1 MYAVDP
7 APLGDH
13 LRHRRG
19 GAVQRR
25 IARRVE
31 RDAAGA
37 APEAVQVLQAQPA
50 GLQDEG
56 VLDHAHPPE
65 SCIYNLRR
73 LFSTLRPG
81 PEEAACAA
89 ARSEEH
95 TSELQSLMLISYAV
109 FCLKKKNKLRQTK
122 KHD

>member
-50 GLQDEG
+50 GLQAEG
-56 VLDHAHPPE
+56 VLDHAPPPE

-73 LFSTLRPG
+73 LFSTLRPA
-81 PEEAACAA
+81 PDEAACAA
-89 ARSEEH
+89 AAAGPALLLRDARPGAPPPPLPRSQHQEERL
-95 TSELQSLMLISYAV
+95 E
-109 FCLKKKNKLRQTK
+109 
-122 KHD
+122 